1 MGILKRW
8 NIKSIFEEHS
18 PEIDEIK
25 NIDISYRNILGIRGI
40 DDYKSY
46 LDYVDIDI
54 SMLHPPR
61 LLPDIEIAVERIKRA
76 IECDEKIFIYGD
88 YDTDGITSTALM
100 IKTLKFLGARVDY
113 YLPDR
118 FEEGYGISKDGL
130 SKILQSGASLVIS
143 VDCGIVS
150 VEEADFAREIGLD
163 LIITDHH
170 NPQEQFP
177 NSLALIDPKLPY
189 SEYPFQE
196 LAGVGVAFKIAC
208 LLLGDSVDEKMDEL
222 LLLAS
227 IGTVADLV
235 PMVGENRIIVKEG
248 LKRYERGLNYGVDAL
263 IDVSKVSY
271 KTLSPDDIGFSIAP
285 RLNSSG
291 RLAHASV
298 GLELLLCEDYE
309 SAYEIADELNKL
321 NSQRQYKTSQILK
334 FAQSMIEENA
344 RCFNDRIIIV
354 WGEDWHEGVLGIVA
368 SKLVEKYS
376 RPAIVLSLHEG
387 VLKGSARSVKGFSIF
402 DCIHS
407 VNELLIKFGGHN
419 QAAGLSLRYEL
430 LDYFISGI
438 HAYCEEYLTDN
449 LLVPSIDI
457 DTEIDIAVVCL
468 QYYDE
473 IMKLYPFGVG
483 NKMPVF
489 VAKGVNISEFRMV
502 GKSLNHLK
510 FSTCNH
516 GIETGGIKFFYDGY
530 IPKIYGDFKA
540 DICFEM
546 SENHYNGVNSLQLKL
561 SDIRFYDP
569 NSCEF
574 TKRAYALYNIKL
586 FELLKNC
593 DDAMCIS
600 QHYEEGIR
608 HFLHDNALLSKD
620 YRARSTR
627 EMAKMFREKEEIV
640 ITSYEAFLQLL
651 YMLYDFNEISYD
663 FDEEI
668 FRKYPNIKLLPTEL
682 KLESLGKFLDFP
694 LLYIGI
700 FDTFNQIIDQEIYSM
715 EFDNDTLF
723 ERLANVKFDR
733 NRSIQLYTKIKKEG
747 RCNIFEEFLNS
758 ENILN
763 DMIIWSFFEESNF
776 VYSDEHFFYC
786 VMSEHEHHEFK
797 HSNIDKKIKNL
808 LISRRIKTWI

>member
-8 NIKSIFEEHS
+8 NIKSIFEEHG
-18 PEIDEIK
+18 PEIDEIFSM
-25 NIDISYRNILGIRGI
+25 DRSYRNILGIRGI

-46 LDYVDIDI
+46 SDYVDIDL
-54 SMLHPPR
+54 SMLHPPK
-61 LLPDIEIAVERIKRA
+61 LLPDIDIAVERIKRA
-76 IECDEKIFIYGD
+76 IKQDEKIYIYGD

-100 IKTLKFLGARVDY
+100 MKTLKFLGARVDY

-170 NPQEQFP
+170 NPQDEFP
-177 NSLALIDPKLPY
+177 KSLALIDPKLSY
-189 SEYPFQE
+189 SKYPFTE

-208 LLLGDSVDEKMDEL
+208 MLLGDALEEKMDEL

-263 IDVSKVSY
+263 IDVSRVSY
-271 KTLSPDDIGFSIAP
+271 ESLSPEDIGFSIAP

-291 RLAHASV
+291 RLAHASI

-309 SAYEIADELNKL
+309 SAYTIADELNKL

-344 RCFNDRIIIV
+344 RCFNDKIIIV

-376 RPAIVLSLHEG
+376 RPAIVLCLHEG

-438 HAYCEEYLTDN
+438 HAYCEEYLTDD

-457 DTEIDIAVVCL
+457 DTDIDIRAVDL

-489 VAKGVNISEFRMV
+489 VSNGVNIDEFRMV
-502 GKSLNHLK
+502 GKSQNHLK
-510 FSTCNH
+510 FSTYNH
-516 GIETGGIKFFYDGY
+516 GVQIGGIKFFYDGY
-530 IPKIYGDFKA
+530 IPRSRGNFKA

-546 SENHYNGVNSLQLKL
+546 SENYYNGVNSLQLKL
-561 SDIRFYDP
+561 SDIRFYEP

-574 TKRAYALYNIKL
+574 TKRAYTLYNMKL
-586 FELLKNC
+586 FTLLKNR
-593 DDAMCIS
+593 DDAILLS
-600 QHYEEGIR
+600 EHYEEGIK
-608 HFLHDNALLSKD
+608 HFLNDNAFLSKE
-620 YRARSTR
+620 YSVRSSS
-627 EMAKMFREKEEIV
+627 EIAKMLKSKEDIV

-651 YMLYDFNEISYD
+651 YVMYDLNEISYD
-663 FDEEI
+663 FDAKVFEQ
-668 FRKYPNIKLLPTEL
+668 YPNIKLLPNEL
-682 KLESLGKFLDFP
+682 HLKKTSKFLDFP

-700 FDTFNQIIDQEIYSM
+700 SNTFDRIMAEDIYSM
-715 EFDNDTLF
+715 GFDNDILF
-723 ERLANVKFDR
+723 ENLANATFDR
-733 NRSIQLYTKIKKEG
+733 KRSIQLYTKIKKDG
-747 RCNIFEEFLNS
+747 KCNIFEEFLNS
-758 ENILN
+758 GNILN
-763 DMIIWSFFEESNF
+763 DVIIWSFFEESHF
-776 VYSDEHFFYC
+776 IYSDECFFYC